1 MIFPTFVSKN
11 SNYLCACKFYCDK
24 SNDVKSPQ
32 CNIMKKTQIFKVRGW
47 MNFSSKLWMK
57 IAHVDEK
64 TENGWMESFTS
75 KLWMK

>member
-1 MIFPTFVSKN
+1 
-11 SNYLCACKFYCDK
+11 
-24 SNDVKSPQ
+24 
-32 CNIMKKTQIFKVRGW
+32 MKKTQIFKVRGW